1 MERTYTPAEIA
12 TALAELEGIKR
23 RQREAQHRYYERHRD
38 TKRAYASMHYQ
49 RIREAK
55 LARAKETY
63 QRKKEERAVQNAPP
77 QPQPQPPAEV
87 VAN

>member
-12 TALAELEGIKR
+12 TALAELEDLKR
-23 RQREAQHRYYERHRD
+23 RQREAQRRYYERHGEK
-38 TKRAYASMHYQ
+38 KRAYASIHYQ

-55 LARAKETY
+55 LAKAKENY
-63 QRKKEERAVQNAPP
+63 QRKKEEREAQTA
-77 QPQPQPPAEV
+77 QPPAEV